1 VPRLRA
7 LGDLRVAARRNPG
20 LTTTAGALVVLVGG
34 WLVGLPMLWAFVGAF
49 ALVVVGASVVN
60 RRYVVRRLLILVPTL
75 VLVTAFTFYLQNSRG
90 NARDLAFN
98 ILGPGGTEEGVDRI
112 VEEFHLE
119 EPMHTRYLL
128 WLSDAV
134 RGDLGRSAI
143 QGQDVSDVI
152 ANAVP
157 VSLQLMLYAQLLALA
172 IAVPTGV
179 YAAYKANRR
188 GDRVSSTLAL
198 AALSIPN
205 FVLAVVLI
213 LFFALGGIRT
223 GDTSLGAEWLPAA
236 RYTPF
241 GEDPVEHFRHMAL
254 PTIALALGQAAGYM
268 RILRSD
274 MIGTLQENFITT
286 AKAKGVSDR
295 RILWAHALRPSSF
308 TLLTVFGVNTATLIG
323 GTLIIETLFTLPGL
337 GTALGTA
344 IFQKDFLVVQGVVL
358 VIAVGFVLV
367 NFLVDLLYAVL
378 DPRVRHVRA

>member
-1 VPRLRA
+1 MPRLRA
-7 LGDLRVAARRNPG
+7 LRDAARHNPG
-20 LTTTAGALVVLVGG
+20 LTTTAGAGVVLVGG
-34 WLVGLPMLWAFVGAF
+34 WLVGLPMLWAFLGAF
-49 ALVVVGASVVN
+49 GLVVAGASAVN
-60 RRYVVRRLLILVPTL
+60 RRYVLRRLLVLVPTL

-90 NARDLAFN
+90 DTRDLAFN
-98 ILGPGGTEEGVDRI
+98 ILGPGGTEAGVDAI
-112 VEEFHLE
+112 VEEFHLD

-157 VSLQLMLYAQLLALA
+157 VSLQLMVYAQLLALA
-172 IAVPTGV
+172 LAVPAGV

-188 GDRVSSTLAL
+188 GDRITSTVAL
-198 AALSIPN
+198 AALSVPN

-213 LFFALGGIRT
+213 LFLALGGIAM
-223 GDTSLGAEWLPAA
+223 GDTKLGTEVLPAA
-236 RYTPF
+236 RYVPF
-241 GEDPVEHFRHMAL
+241 GQDPVDHFRHMAL

-308 TLLTVFGVNTATLIG
+308 TLLTVFGVNTATLVG